1 MGKKKKAA
9 VVAGTVAAGAAAGA
23 TAIYHVLKDKKTRRK
38 LSRMKD
44 DVLMSLKLKRHD
56 DFPLDS
62 AGGYDE
68 NIDNA
73 DMISEG
79 SSFGVDYYNRVAGS
93 RKYKKN
99 HRVVK
104 KEWEEQ
110 FR

>member
-1 MGKKKKAA
+1 MRKKKKL
-9 VVAGTVAAGAAAGA
+9 VVLAGSAAAGAAAGA
-23 TAIYHVLKDKKTRRK
+23 TALYHVLKDEQKRRK

-93 RKYKKN
+93 KKYKKN

-104 KEWEEQ
+104 KEWEE
-110 FR
+110 

>member
-1 MGKKKKAA
+1 MDKKKKAA
-9 VVAGTVAAGAAAGA
+9 IVAGAATATAAGA
-23 TAIYHVLKDKKTRRK
+23 TALFHVLKDNKTRRK
-38 LSRMKD
+38 LSQFKD
-44 DVLMSLKLKRHD
+44 DMMMSLKLKSHD

-62 AGGYDE
+62 AGGYDD
-68 NIDNA
+68 NIDNL

-104 KEWEEQ
+104 KDWDELE
-110 FR
+110 

>member
-44 DVLMSLKLKRHD
+44 DVLMSLKLKHHD

-99 HRVVK
+99 YRVVK
-104 KEWEEQ
+104 KEWEE
-110 FR
+110 